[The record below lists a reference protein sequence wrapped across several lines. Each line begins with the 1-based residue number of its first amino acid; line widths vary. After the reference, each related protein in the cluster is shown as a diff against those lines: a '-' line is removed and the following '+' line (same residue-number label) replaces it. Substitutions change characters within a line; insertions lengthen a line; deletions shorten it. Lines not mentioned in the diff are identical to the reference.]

1 MKNDNV
7 ISLQKPEDNEDNEDI
22 LTRMLRQGARDLI
35 SKAVIAPS
43 S

>member
-7 ISLQKPEDNEDNEDI
+7 ISLERPEENEDI